1 MDLPYLAERLYNRPL
16 LVTDTYAEIVQTVL
30 ADRMGV
36 APLLDAAAID
46 KPARR
51 PFGPSFSDGVLTV
64 PIVGGLYHRG
74 TAIDAISGSNSY
86 TNLDNVLSGAL
97 RDGWTTYTADGKA
110 QANIVKGV
118 LLDIDS
124 SGGEASGCFE
134 FADTL
139 RELSQRVPIW
149 SVANASCCSA
159 AYAIA
164 ASCSRVFATPSAMV
178 GSIGV
183 LMLHTD
189 LSAALEKKGAKV
201 TVIRAGEWKAAGNTY
216 EPLPEA
222 VRADFQAKAEVAYS
236 KFIDL
241 VASRRPMSATAIRAT
256 QARVYGA
263 EEAQALGLVDEV
275 ATYEQARSRLVADA
289 NRKVNVKII
298 NGVPVTWQS

>member
-16 LVTDTYAEIVQTVL
+16 LVTETYAEIVQTVL

-46 KPARR
+46 KPTRR
-51 PFGPSFSDGVLTV
+51 PFGPAFADGVLTI

-74 TAIDAISGSNSY
+74 TAIDAMSGSNSY
-86 TNLDNVLSGAL
+86 TNLENVLSGAL
-97 RDGWTTYTADGKA
+97 RDGWTTYEGDKPKA
-110 QANIVKGV
+110 NMVKGV

-124 SGGEASGCFE
+124 PGGEASGCFE

-139 RELSQRVPIW
+139 RSLAGTVPIW
-149 SVANASCCSA
+149 AVANASCMSA

-164 ASCSRVFATPSAMV
+164 ASCSRVLATPSAMV
-178 GSIGV
+178 GSIGAV
-183 LMLHTD
+183 MLHTD
-189 LSAALEKKGAKV
+189 LTAALEKRGAKV
-201 TVIRAGEWKAAGNTY
+201 TVIRSAAWKMAGSPY

-222 VRADFQAKAEVAYS
+222 VRADFQAKIGQAND

-256 QARVYGA
+256 EARVYGA
-263 EEAQALGLVDEV
+263 EQAQALGLVDEV
-275 ATYEQARSRLVADA
+275 ATYEQARSRLVAEV